1 MVSARLPQRVA
12 AVLAILSASH
22 AHAAQIDLAHWASSL
37 PPRFSVHGIKTEPT
51 YQESVD
57 IRREGDVFMLVGGAP
72 SWATRSQQSIVVS
85 RDGVLRYAL
94 CPAGPSCEATPIPTG
109 FLATALLVST
119 LRRGQLHG
127 VAPTAT
133 FGAREIICI
142 PAERVGIARPLFD
155 PCFDRATGAVLAQR
169 HRLTG
174 SLDGPS
180 LEPTSLQVGSVDWI
194 NRTKQ

>member
-1 MVSARLPQRVA
+1 VVSARLPRSLG
-12 AVLAILSASH
+12 AVLAVLSASY
-22 AHAAQIDLAHWASSL
+22 ANAAQIDLARWASSL

-51 YQESVD
+51 YQEAVD
-57 IRREGDVFMLVGGAP
+57 IRREGDVFTLVGGAP
-72 SWATRSQQSIVVS
+72 SWETRSEQSIVVS
-85 RDGVLRYAL
+85 GAGALRYGL
-94 CPAGPSCEATPIPTG
+94 CPAGASCAAAPIPTG
-109 FLATALLVST
+109 FLATALLLSM

-127 VAPTAT
+127 VAATAT

-142 PAERVGIARPLFD
+142 PAERVGIERPLLD

-180 LEPTSLQVGSVDWI
+180 LEPTSLHVGF
-194 NRTKQ
+194 TH